1 MIMGMGHK
9 LTLGYNVAILRQI
22 TPVTIM
28 KFLKTAVLVIFTT
41 LSFNLWAATEKKVLA
56 SVHPLALVAAS
67 VVNSDRLQTLLP
79 AGTSPHDFALRPSD
93 VDRLQ
98 EADVILWTGPVA
110 EPYLSG
116 FARRWPDKT
125 WIDLS
130 KLATPEQP
138 RDPHYWLSVPVVLK
152 AQAALA
158 DALGKDAS
166 EFARQVERAVLYSDQ
181 VLAPVKDRGFFVF
194 HRAYDHWVYERGLN
208 QVGAF
213 TLTPEQKP
221 GMRTLQMMRDQLRR
235 GEVACVFREPE
246 FSPALVVSVVGD
258 LPVKHG
264 ELDPL
269 GAHIDLSSDGYPYF
283 LRDLADRAVNCL
295 SL

>member
-1 MIMGMGHK
+1 MYQTQFQQKIERAIDGRRGRVEPVLCQLRQQLVGTGRFVVRPYQLKHTAPYRGQPGTAFFTEATCCGHSSIDAVAMIMGMGHK

-166 EFARQVERAVLYSDQ
+166 GFARQVERAVLYSDQ

-194 HRAYDHWVYERGLN
+194 HRA
-208 QVGAF
+208 
-213 TLTPEQKP
+213 
-221 GMRTLQMMRDQLRR
+221 
-235 GEVACVFREPE
+235 
-246 FSPALVVSVVGD
+246 
-258 LPVKHG
+258 
-264 ELDPL
+264 
-269 GAHIDLSSDGYPYF
+269 
-283 LRDLADRAVNCL
+283 
-295 SL
+295 